1 MMASVVTKIAVPNTV
16 SRVPKVLTI
25 TGSLSV
31 IVKAQ
36 KDAHPFPVGKSV
48 SCLVL

>member
-36 KDAHPFPVGKSV
+36 KDAQSVCKSGRCV
-48 SCLVL
+48 DL